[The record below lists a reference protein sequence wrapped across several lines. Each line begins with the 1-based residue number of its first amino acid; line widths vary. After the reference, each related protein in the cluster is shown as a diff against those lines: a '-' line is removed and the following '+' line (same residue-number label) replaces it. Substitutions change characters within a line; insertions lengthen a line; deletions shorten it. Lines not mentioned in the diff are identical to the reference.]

1 MGELSGQTVLITG
14 AANGIGR
21 ALAEGFLAD
30 GARVVAVDVDA
41 DALASLAER
50 GAVTVTAD
58 VADPAD
64 ADRIVA
70 ACTAGDGRDGGD
82 GRLDVLVNNAG
93 VALQRRIEDN
103 EPGEFER
110 VLAVNLF
117 GPFHLLRAALPVM
130 RRQEHGR
137 VINLVSRNAEFTPAG
152 LVGYNTSKAALW
164 ALTRT
169 AARET
174 EGTDILVNALIPG
187 PTLTD
192 MNPRGTQTPD
202 AVYPTAKML
211 ATLDA
216 GGPSGKC
223 FWDEEEYRMYQRE
236 KRVVQT

>member
-1 MGELSGQTVLITG
+1 MGELSGRTVLITG

-21 ALAEGFLAD
+21 ALAENFLAD

-41 DALASLAER
+41 AALASVAER

-64 ADRIVA
+64 ADRIVG
-70 ACTAGDGRDGGD
+70 ACTAEDGGT

-93 VALQRRIEDN
+93 IALQRRIEDH

-117 GPFHLLRAALPVM
+117 GPFQLLRAALPVM

-137 VINLVSRNAEFTPAG
+137 VINLVSRNAEFTPVG
-152 LVGYNTSKAALW
+152 LAGYNTSKAALW

-187 PTLTD
+187 PTLTG
-192 MNPRGTQTPD
+192 MNPRGTQTPE

-211 ATLDA
+211 ATLEA

-223 FWDEEEYRMYQRE
+223 FWDEQEYRMYQRE
-236 KRVVQT
+236 KRVGQP